1 MPINSSNS
9 LTSDY
14 MDIPKTILSCILP
27 LLDLFPSP
35 NNKLT
40 NLINKKKKLICIIL
54 KVKLTFQQVAE
65 ELPDFTGK
73 TANNLWVGKNV
84 HFYKICNFHYCIAC
98 RLEWNRPSEWLTRL
112 DTSRCFLLHFS
123 SLYPSLHFRFC
134 FLTIAI
140 ISKRWFQCF
149 ILKISFCFSL
159 KVKASFF
166 FIIGLSAYIKLVKVL
181 LLTWALAFPLQWE
194 AEGGWVQ

>member
-1 MPINSSNS
+1 M
-9 LTSDY
+9 
-14 MDIPKTILSCILP
+14 
-27 LLDLFPSP
+27 
-35 NNKLT
+35 
-40 NLINKKKKLICIIL
+40 
-54 KVKLTFQQVAE
+54 
-65 ELPDFTGK
+65 
-73 TANNLWVGKNV
+73 

-98 RLEWNRPSEWLTRL
+98 RLEWNWPSEWLTRL

-166 FIIGLSAYIKLVKVL
+166 FMIGLSAYIKLVKVL
-181 LLTWALAFPLQWE
+181 LLTWALAFPLAMGSWRWLD
-194 AEGGWVQ
+194 AIAFLLIASNHAALISYAWSLKCPYHTNSWVIKV